1 MNERPRLILLLE
13 QFYIARTSLSQE
25 YCASP
30 GRICAVSVQLDSRG
44 YASSPDMKGR
54 KANKLSLGK
63 LVIYRERMQLSRCP
77 TNAFLDELVG

>member
-1 MNERPRLILLLE
+1 MKF
-13 QFYIARTSLSQE
+13 FYCYQ
-25 YCASP
+25 YQ
-30 GRICAVSVQLDSRG
+30 SVIKMVFLRG